1 MVIRKR
7 KINFNQSFANPIN
20 PVTSKPN
27 YFSEKQISSSEKLA
41 KTNITERIRDR
52 KIYIYNTKRFW
63 EKEMKGEKGKGGR
76 NGK

>member
-41 KTNITERIRDR
+41 KNKYYGENKRQEN
-52 KIYIYNTKRFW
+52 IYIIQGDF
-63 EKEMKGEKGKGGR
+63 GR
-76 NGK
+76 KK